1 MIGAQM
7 AVIQSASMK
16 AAQRL
21 ARADNLLELESAER
35 TFNKLVRSFAALV
48 ETLKRY
54 RTGSEQN
61 VTVQN
66 VSVRNGGQAIV
77 GNVTQNAPAVPTD
90 KSAVSPAAITD
101 ARMEP
106 MEIIGN
112 PEQEAIPAKPKSNP

>member
-1 MIGAQM
+1 M
-7 AVIQSASMK
+7 
-16 AAQRL
+16 
-21 ARADNLLELESAER
+21 
-35 TFNKLVRSFAALV
+35 RSFAALV

-66 VSVRNGGQAIV
+66 VSVGNGGQAIV

-101 ARMEP
+101 ARVLP
-106 MEIIGN
+106 MEIIDT
-112 PEQEAIPAKPKSNP
+112 PEKEVIPAKPKSNS